1 MNTTSRT
8 TQTNSP
14 PAWAQGLFETSAADA
29 QRLYDSGVGGQTY
42 TGSTVAPLSDTT
54 MQGVNRLAQ
63 AGNNWNT
70 SGTRP
75 LYGELGAAAV
85 SNPAVGALG
94 NVAGSVGDIA
104 SGATGIGTEADYRN
118 ILQRA
123 GGPSAAEQYLTGYA
137 RGDNLQGDG
146 NPFYRQRLEGE
157 LADTAALTN
166 SSMAGAGR
174 FGSGAHTG
182 VLTDRLAQARVG
194 ALENDWNREQ
204 ANQFAATGMID
215 AGRNANTGNMLQ
227 AVSGISGVQGQN
239 IGNRLSA
246 AGTQAGAYGTAGA
259 LYGQGVGQ
267 ATTAADRMAGLDQ
280 QNLQNERQGAQD
292 VLSAGGIMDTQAG
305 RLLADEIAKFYAVDN
320 QDWTRLGMLQS
331 AAAGAAGPYGTQVA
345 TSRQPMN
352 FMSPLSALAGNPA
365 MFGGKSDIR
374 LKEDIEPVGILC
386 GIPVYTF
393 RYIGIAGRWFGAM
406 AQEVMKLVPDA
417 VFMESDGFYAIDYR
431 RLGFPMMRID

>member
-1 MNTTSRT
+1 MSTTSKT

-54 MQGVNRLAQ
+54 MQGVNRLYQ
-63 AGNNWNT
+63 AGTNTNT
-70 SGTRP
+70 SATRP

-94 NVAGSVGDIA
+94 GVAGGLDDIA

-166 SSMAGAGR
+166 SSMAGSGR

-215 AGRNANTGNMLQ
+215 QGRNANTGNMLQ

-246 AGTQAGAYGTAGA
+246 AGTQAGAYGTAGS
-259 LYGQGVGQ
+259 LYGQGVSQ
-267 ATTAADRMAGLDQ
+267 ATTAADRMAGIDQ
-280 QNLQNERQGAQD
+280 QQLQNERQGAQD
-292 VLSAGGIMDTQAG
+292 VLSAGSIMDTQAG
-305 RLLADEIAKFYAVDN
+305 RLLQDEIAKWYAVDN
-320 QDWTRLGMLQS
+320 QDWTRVGMLQS
-331 AAAGAAGPYGTQVA
+331 AASGAAGPYGTQVA
-345 TSRQPMN
+345 TSRQPFN
-352 FMSPLSALAGNPA
+352 PMSIAGPMMG
-365 MFGGKSDIR
+365 MFGGK
-374 LKEDIEPVGILC
+374 
-386 GIPVYTF
+386 
-393 RYIGIAGRWFGAM
+393 
-406 AQEVMKLVPDA
+406 
-417 VFMESDGFYAIDYR
+417 
-431 RLGFPMMRID
+431 